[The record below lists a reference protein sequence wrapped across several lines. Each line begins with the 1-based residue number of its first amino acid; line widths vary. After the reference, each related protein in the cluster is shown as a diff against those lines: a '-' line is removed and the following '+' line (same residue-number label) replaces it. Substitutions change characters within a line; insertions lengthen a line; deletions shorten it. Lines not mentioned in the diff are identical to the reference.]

1 MRVRPIER
9 AVLRVEEVDEVV
21 VDGFG
26 VVVVVWVGVE
36 VGVGVGAVAGAG
48 AGVVVLGWPN
58 NWANFTSFQMPT
70 EELTMKVVAKVVMPA
85 IAWSI
90 SGYHLPRMV
99 SVALAV
105 AKVAV

>member
-1 MRVRPIER
+1 MRPIER
-9 AVLRVEEVDEVV
+9 AVLIEDEA
-21 VDGFG
+21 DEL
-26 VVVVVWVGVE
+26 GVE
-36 VGVGVGAVAGAG
+36 VEAEVAVAVAVGVGVVA
-48 AGVVVLGWPN
+48 AGVGVEVVLGWPN
-58 NWANFTSFQMPT
+58 NWANFTSFQIPT

>member
-9 AVLRVEEVDEVV
+9 AVLGDEVV
-21 VDGFG
+21 EEGEG
-26 VVVVVWVGVE
+26 EAVVVVVVGV
-36 VGVGVGAVAGAG
+36 VGVGVGVD
-48 AGVVVLGWPN
+48 VLGWPKS
-58 NWANFTSFQMPT
+58 WANLTSFQMPT
-70 EELTMKVVAKVVMPA
+70 EELTMKVVAKVVIPA
-85 IAWSI
+85 MAWSI